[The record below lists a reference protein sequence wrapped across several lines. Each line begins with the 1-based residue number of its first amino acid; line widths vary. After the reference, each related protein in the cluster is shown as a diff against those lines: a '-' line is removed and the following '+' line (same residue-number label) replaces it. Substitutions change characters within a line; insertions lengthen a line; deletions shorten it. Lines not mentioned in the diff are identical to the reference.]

1 MTDGLQWRYWLLIK
15 FGLMAIFQRDGESDG
30 KEVETIIGATVKV
43 DGNFAGSGDVVVD
56 GHVAGTLKTSKNLRV
71 GESAVIKAD
80 IEAAN
85 IWVAGEIRGH
95 VKCAGKIELAPTAK
109 IFGNV
114 DTQAIAVAHGAILH
128 GKVSMSGHEAPAEV
142 REVKSNRA

>member
-1 MTDGLQWRYWLLIK
+1 MALFQHDGQHDSKDL
-15 FGLMAIFQRDGESDG
+15 
-30 KEVETIIGATVKV
+30 ETLIGASVKV
-43 DGNFAGSGDVVVD
+43 EGNFVGAGDVVVE
-56 GHVAGTLKTSKNLRV
+56 GHVAGTLKTSKNLRI
-71 GESAVIKAD
+71 GPAAVVKAD

-114 DTQAIAVAHGAILH
+114 DSQSIAVAHGAILH
-128 GKVSMSGHEAPAEV
+128 GKVTMAGHEVAEP
-142 REVKSNRA
+142 KNANDK